1 MMSFWAIL
9 SILKCSKVER
19 FLRHRGAV
27 REEHIKFGVYTLDIG
42 RHKLTKA
49 GQPIRLGS
57 RAFEILCVLASA
69 RGQVVTKDQL
79 MERVWPGLVVEENA
93 LYVHIS
99 SLRKT
104 LDNGDAGPS
113 FVLNESGRGY
123 RLTGLVPMQP
133 VTAAPNTSGALSLP
147 ARPSI
152 AVLPFYNMSDD
163 SQQEYFAD
171 GIVEDIITGLSRI
184 EWLSVIARNSS
195 FVFKGRNID
204 VMKVGQD
211 LGVRYVL
218 EGSVRRHQNRVR
230 ITAQLIEASTGMHVW
245 AERYDRVLD
254 DIFAVQDE
262 ITVSAVAA
270 LEPSIQR
277 VELELMKRDR
287 PVSLGAYDLV
297 LQATP
302 FMQVHMPDSMEP
314 AIALLTKAL
323 ELEPDFFRA
332 HAQLA
337 RCFHI
342 RFSRGGLHE
351 KDRVASIRHARAAM
365 GSNDATT
372 LAFAALVIW
381 WRDDVATAL
390 ELYDRALAISNSN
403 TAALGN
409 SAFHLAWM
417 GKTDIAIERASRALR
432 FSPLEPL
439 LPYLALSVAH
449 YIEGRYEEARS
460 AARRAVEATP
470 QFSVPCLLLSAAC
483 QRLGRTE
490 EARAAANQAGSLDP
504 TFTIRTISLSL
515 GKVPEVFSAFA
526 DAWREA
532 GLPDQ

>member
-1 MMSFWAIL
+1 MFLSF
-9 SILKCSKVER
+9 LKLNDFCVIG
-19 FLRHRGAV
+19 GAV
-27 REEHIKFGVYTLDIG
+27 TEEHIKFGDYTLDIG
-42 RHKLTKA
+42 RHELTKA

-99 SLRKT
+99 GLRKA
-104 LDNGDAGPS
+104 LDNSDAASG
-113 FVLNESGRGY
+113 FVLNEPGRGY
-123 RLTGLVPMQP
+123 RLSGLIPDQT
-133 VTAAPNTSGALSLP
+133 VTAAPNTSGARSLP

-163 SQQEYFAD
+163 VQQEYFAD
-171 GIVEDIITGLSRI
+171 GVVEDIITGLSRI
-184 EWLSVIARNSS
+184 EWLFVIARNSS
-195 FVFKGRNID
+195 FVFKGRAID
-204 VMKVGQD
+204 VKQIGRD

-218 EGSVRRHQNRVR
+218 EGSVRRHQHRIR
-230 ITAQLIEASTGMHVW
+230 ITAQLIEASTGMHIW

-262 ITVSAVAA
+262 ITVSVVAA
-270 LEPSIQR
+270 IEPSIQR

-287 PVSLGAYDLV
+287 PVSLDAYDLV

-302 FMQVHMPDSMEP
+302 FMQVHMPHSTAP
-314 AIALLTKAL
+314 AIALLSKAL

-351 KDRVASIRHARAAM
+351 EDRVAAIRHARAAV

-372 LAFAALVIW
+372 LAYAALVIW
-381 WRDDVATAL
+381 WRDDVATAFDV
-390 ELYDRALAISNSN
+390 YDRALSISNSN
-403 TAALGN
+403 TVALGN
-409 SAFHLAWM
+409 SAFSLAWM

-432 FSPLEPL
+432 FSPLETHMAL
-439 LPYLALSVAH
+439 LALSVAH
-449 YIEGRYEEARS
+449 FIDGRYSDARS

-470 QFSVPCLLLSAAC
+470 QFSVPYLLLSAAC
-483 QRLGRTE
+483 QRLGLID
-490 EARAAANQAGSLDP
+490 EARIVANHARSLDT
-504 TFTIRTISLSL
+504 TFTIRTISHSL
-515 GKVPEVFSAFA
+515 GKVPEVFSAIA
-526 DAWREA
+526 AAWREA
-532 GLPDQ
+532 GLPDH